1 MSDKKSRQAGSLALV
16 RLATGRPVTVLM
28 LFLAIVMFGW
38 VSLQRLSVNLL
49 PDLSYPTLTVRTE
62 LPGAA
67 PQELESL
74 ITKPIEEAVGTIGGV
89 RQVRSVSRTGQSDVT
104 VVFNWGT
111 DMNLSS
117 VDVREKLDILELP
130 LEARRPL
137 LLRFDPSSEPIMRLA
152 LGADEGIAVNTD
164 RLKELRQI
172 AEDDIK
178 DDFESVSGVAAA
190 KVSGGLED
198 EIQIVVDQV
207 KMAQLN
213 LSIAEVAS
221 RLQAENVN
229 LAGGRLEQGLR
240 RFLVRTINEFESVE
254 AFGEAI
260 IATRAE
266 RPVYLKDIATVT
278 RGYKEREAITRVDGS
293 EVIEIALY
301 KEGDSNT
308 VQVAGNIEQ
317 RFDRIAD
324 RLPDELELQI
334 IADQSEFIRS
344 AVDDV
349 KQAAV
354 FGGIFAVL
362 VLYGF
367 LRNARA
373 TLIVGVTIPISV
385 IGTFALMHL
394 TNLSLNIMSLGGIAL
409 AVGLLVDNAIVVLE
423 NISAKEEQGMR
434 TVEAAEQG
442 TSEVAGAVFAAT
454 LTTVAVFFPMV
465 FVTGVA
471 GELFKDQS
479 LTVTFALAFSLL
491 LAVLLIPMLAA
502 TGAREQFAEA
512 TEQRKAGWGTK
523 VMAAPMSLLR
533 QGFRLIAGGLR
544 LVATP
549 LIWIFGGFYR
559 VTAKTYE
566 PLLVWAMR
574 NRVIVCGAALA
585 LFVGTMSLVPRLGS
599 ELIPQ
604 LSQGEFSIN
613 LRLAP
618 GTPLDETDDV
628 VSTAYAATARID
640 NIDKTFSVTGT
651 GNRLDANPVDAGE
664 HTAVLTVRMAAGSG
678 REAENAAMERIRTA
692 LDTVPGLAYDF
703 ERPALLALSTPLEI
717 VYRGFNLDQLRT
729 EANRLAAQMSENPQF
744 TDIRTNVE
752 GGNPEIQITFDQE
765 RAASLGLI
773 VRDIA
778 DGIVANIRGNTATR
792 YSWRDRKIDV
802 TVKSVDAADA
812 SIDDVRDLIVNPG
825 SARPVKLTDVADIRM
840 ATGPSEIRRFDQERV
855 AVVSAS
861 LASGDLGT
869 VAAALQDQLNRTAL
883 PEGMTVEVLGQS
895 EEMQRSL
902 DSMMFTLALAVFLVY
917 LVMASQFESLT
928 HPLVILFTIPL
939 AMVGAVLALFL
950 TGTTINVVAF
960 IGIIMLAGIVV
971 NNAIVLIDTI
981 NQLRA
986 NGLER
991 LAAIKEG
998 ARSRLRPILMTTLTT
1013 ALGLL
1018 PMAIGI
1024 GEGAEVRT
1032 PMAITVIG
1040 GLITSTLL
1048 TLVVIP
1054 VVYSLLDR
1062 RRTAADVNVVSTA
1075 TERTDL
1081 SGVEGQ
1087 PA

>member
-1 MSDKKSRQAGSLALV
+1 MNTPTKAEAGSLWLV

-38 VSLQRLSVNLL
+38 VSLERLSVNLL

-74 ITKPIEEAVGTIGGV
+74 ITKPIEEAVGTISGV

-111 DMNLSS
+111 DMNLAS

-130 LEARRPL
+130 LEAKRPL

-152 LGADEGIAVNTD
+152 LGATDDRLLSED
-164 RLKELRQI
+164 RLKYLRQI

-198 EIQIVVDQV
+198 EVQIVVDQI
-207 KMAQLN
+207 KLSQLN
-213 LSIAEVAS
+213 LSIGEVAN

-260 IATRAE
+260 IATRAG
-266 RPVYLKDIATVT
+266 RPVYLKDVADVS
-278 RGYKEREAITRVDGS
+278 RGYKEREAITRVDGN

-308 VQVAGNIEQ
+308 VQVAGNIE
-317 RFDRIAD
+317 RKFGAISES
-324 RLPDELELQI
+324 LPESLQLQV
-334 IADQSEFIRS
+334 IADQSQFIRS
-344 AVDDV
+344 AVNDV
-349 KQAAV
+349 KSAAM
-354 FGGIFAVL
+354 FGALFAVI

-367 LRNARA
+367 LGNARA
-373 TLIVGVTIPISV
+373 TFIVGVTIPVSV
-385 IGTFALMHL
+385 VGTFASMHL
-394 TNLSLNIMSLGGIAL
+394 TDLSLNIMSLGGIAL

-423 NISAKEEQGMR
+423 NIFAKREQGFPM
-434 TVEAAEQG
+434 VEAAEKG
-442 TSEVAGAVFAAT
+442 TTEVAGAVFAAT
-454 LTTVAVFFPMV
+454 LTTIAVFFPMV
-465 FVTGVA
+465 FVSGIA
-471 GELFKDQS
+471 GELFRDQS
-479 LTVTFALAFSLL
+479 LTVTYALLFSLL

-502 TGAREQFAEA
+502 TGARKSFQELQETRDSGLWTKIVALPVRLFVVIG
-512 TEQRKAGWGTK
+512 RFVSFIFGYAGRVLTF
-523 VMAAPMSLLR
+523 L
-533 QGFRLIAGGLR
+533 FGGL
-544 LVATP
+544 
-549 LIWIFGGFYR
+549 
-559 VTAKTYE
+559 
-566 PLLVWAMR
+566 
-574 NRVIVCGAALA
+574 NAALA
-585 LFVGTMSLVPRLGS
+585 KIYAPALRWSMQHRASVCVAALVLFAGTMSLVPRLGS

-604 LSQGEFSIN
+604 LSQGEFAIN

-618 GTPLDETDDV
+618 GTPLNETDAIVSRAYEATRAIADV
-628 VSTAYAATARID
+628 
-640 NIDKTFSVTGT
+640 DKTFSVTGT

-664 HTAVLTVRMAAGSG
+664 HTAVLNLRMVSGSTREDEAAVMQQLRSSLD
-678 REAENAAMERIRTA
+678 RI
-692 LDTVPGLAYDF
+692 PGLTYDF

-717 VYRGFNLDQLRT
+717 VYRGYNLDQLRT
-729 EANRLAAQMSENPQF
+729 QAQSMAGQLEGDPRF
-744 TDIRTNVE
+744 ADVRTNVE

-765 RAASLGLI
+765 RAAALGLV

-778 DGIVANIRGNTATR
+778 DSVVTSVRGNVATR

-802 TVKSVDAADA
+802 TVKSVDSRSA
-812 SIDDVRDLIVNPG
+812 SIDDVRELIVNPG

-861 LASGDLGT
+861 ITTGDLGT
-869 VAAALQDQLNRTAL
+869 LAAQLQDQLNTTPL

-895 EEMQRSL
+895 EEMERSL
-902 DSMMFTLALAVFLVY
+902 ASMQFTLALAVFLVY

-939 AMVGAVLALFL
+939 AMVGAVLALFV

-960 IGIIMLAGIVV
+960 IGMIMLAGIVV
-971 NNAIVLIDTI
+971 NNAIVMIDTI
-981 NQLRA
+981 NQLRDS
-986 NGLER
+986 GIER
-991 LAAIKEG
+991 GVAIEQG
-998 ARSRLRPILMTTLTT
+998 ARTRLRPIMMTTLTT

-1018 PMAIGI
+1018 PMALGL

-1040 GLITSTLL
+1040 GLLTSTLL
-1048 TLVVIP
+1048 TLIVIP

-1062 RRTAADVNVVSTA
+1062 KKTEVDEKADASNPSRTPFTPD
-1075 TERTDL
+1075 
-1081 SGVEGQ
+1081 GQ
-1087 PA
+1087 LA